1 MSTFTYKPRQQD
13 PGVATEKSTSYSQ
26 GYADRAA
33 GAPPAAAN
41 ARHGAGTFPPSQ
53 GYAPSD
59 RAGGYSQYQRPRTV
73 GDVMVDAIGGL
84 FNGLWGASHTV
95 ARVDLKRP
103 FRYSG
108 PVIHGARPEDDE
120 FTYRGRKARRSRAVA
135 TPPGAMYVSGPY
147 SDVSPSAPPAEL
159 VDESGRMVSW
169 RGSLR
174 GPGGARLK
182 LMQIWDVASPE
193 GDRPSFNFG
202 AGVNFDMDSNRLT
215 PKCRFKSDQV
225 GLLLLPEPALE
236 LKGKWRVFDSPLAVD
251 VKYQCPVT
259 NFTRFWESPAKVRV
273 RFFNANHAGLHI
285 TPVGVEFEDRDLKL
299 GKYASLRVA
308 AAVDFPRQLPLE
320 EGDQALNVRVSRLG
334 LKARIN

>member
-1 MSTFTYKPRQQD
+1 MDF
-13 PGVATEKSTSYSQ
+13 A
-26 GYADRAA
+26 
-33 GAPPAAAN
+33 
-41 ARHGAGTFPPSQ
+41 
-53 GYAPSD
+53 
-59 RAGGYSQYQRPRTV
+59 
-73 GDVMVDAIGGL
+73 L
-84 FNGLWGASHTV
+84 L
-95 ARVDLKRP
+95 
-103 FRYSG
+103 
-108 PVIHGARPEDDE
+108 
-120 FTYRGRKARRSRAVA
+120 
-135 TPPGAMYVSGPY
+135 
-147 SDVSPSAPPAEL
+147 
-159 VDESGRMVSW
+159 
-169 RGSLR
+169 
-174 GPGGARLK
+174 
-182 LMQIWDVASPE
+182 QIWDVASPD

-285 TPVGVEFEDRDLKL
+285 TPVGERRAPSVGCRGHYGIGFSRMDIRNNRVFSDCGKVYSRVWDRPVLGCREASQNPRMHLFRHSRAFLQGSVCRVLLSFGPGVEFEDRDLKL